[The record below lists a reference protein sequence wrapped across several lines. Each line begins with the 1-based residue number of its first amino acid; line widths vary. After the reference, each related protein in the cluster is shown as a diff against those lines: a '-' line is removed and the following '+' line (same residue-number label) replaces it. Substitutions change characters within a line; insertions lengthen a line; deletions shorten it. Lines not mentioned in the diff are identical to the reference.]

1 MQQMVQFKF
10 RLYSRKILKYNF
22 KDYLYIFF
30 RPGPNNTIIITII
43 VNGTN
48 VPNITWPI
56 ILNVTTQPTQ
66 SRRKK

>member
-1 MQQMVQFKF
+1 MVQFKF
-10 RLYSRKILKYNF
+10 RLFSRKILKYDF
-22 KDYLYIFF
+22 KDCLCIFF
-30 RPGPNNTIIITII
+30 RPGPNNTIIITFV

-56 ILNVTTQPTQ
+56 ILNITTQPTK